1 MLRVLKETGVASYL
15 ADNRLDRAAFVE
27 AVRVA
32 PTVKPGYHTVLSRLE
47 ARDRLCD
54 HLGDDPFWDGFLA

>member
-1 MLRVLKETGVASYL
+1 VLRVLTETGVAAHL
-15 ADNRLDRAAFVE
+15 AENRLDRAAFVE

-32 PTVKPGYHTVLSRLE
+32 PTVKPGYHTVLSSLE
-47 ARDRLCD
+47 ARDRLCE